1 MPNPRNTE
9 QAFSLADAAAHLGWS
24 RRTLIR
30 ALVRHGLLTIGTGR
44 RARLEPKD
52 LETLKAKERTRSAAR
67 MSVEPRIEPRRVIE
81 PLRYGVGMDAL
92 DRSHWKRRLGQLNR
106 RSPIE
111 KATSPLKLILHFTD
125 LDETAR
131 QMDMLQR
138 ALEEARPIANDES
151 LNEEQKR
158 VNLRKTLKA
167 ATSAIWASHHSGVK
181 RQHGHGN
188 RQ

>member
-1 MPNPRNTE
+1 M
-9 QAFSLADAAAHLGWS
+9 D
-24 RRTLIR
+24 
-30 ALVRHGLLTIGTGR
+30 
-44 RARLEPKD
+44 
-52 LETLKAKERTRSAAR
+52 AR
-67 MSVEPRIEPRRVIE
+67 M
-81 PLRYGVGMDAL
+81 
-92 DRSHWKRRLGQLNR
+92 RSHLRRRLGQINR

-111 KATSPLKLILHFTD
+111 KATSPLKLILYFTD
-125 LDETAR
+125 LDETTR
-131 QMDMLQR
+131 QMAMLQR

-167 ATSAIWASHHSGVK
+167 ATSAIWTSHHSGGK

>member
-1 MPNPRNTE
+1 
-9 QAFSLADAAAHLGWS
+9 
-24 RRTLIR
+24 
-30 ALVRHGLLTIGTGR
+30 
-44 RARLEPKD
+44 
-52 LETLKAKERTRSAAR
+52 

-81 PLRYGVGMDAL
+81 PMPFGGNMSDSMRNHLR
-92 DRSHWKRRLGQLNR
+92 RRLAQINR

-111 KATSPLKLILHFTD
+111 KATSPLKLILYFTD
-125 LDETAR
+125 LDESAR

-167 ATSAIWASHHSGVK
+167 ATSAIWASHHSGGK
-181 RQHGHGN
+181 HQHGHGN

>member
-1 MPNPRNTE
+1 MPEP
-9 QAFSLADAAAHLGWS
+9 ALSLADAAAHLGWS

-30 ALVRHGLLTIGTGR
+30 ALVRHGVPTIGSGR

-52 LETLKAKERTRSAAR
+52 LETLKAKERTRSAALS
-67 MSVEPRIEPRRVIE
+67 MEPRIEPRRGIE
-81 PLRYGVGMDAL
+81 PMPIGAGMSAIMRGHLR
-92 DRSHWKRRLGQLNR
+92 RRLAQINR

-111 KATSPLKLILHFTD
+111 KATSPLKLILYFTD

-138 ALEEARPIANDES
+138 ALEEARPIANDDS
-151 LNEEQKR
+151 LDEEQKR

-167 ATSAIWASHHSGVK
+167 ATSAIWASHHSGGK
-181 RQHGHGN
+181 RQHGVP
-188 RQ
+188 

>member
-1 MPNPRNTE
+1 
-9 QAFSLADAAAHLGWS
+9 
-24 RRTLIR
+24 
-30 ALVRHGLLTIGTGR
+30 
-44 RARLEPKD
+44 
-52 LETLKAKERTRSAAR
+52 
-67 MSVEPRIEPRRVIE
+67 
-81 PLRYGVGMDAL
+81 
-92 DRSHWKRRLGQLNR
+92 
-106 RSPIE
+106 
-111 KATSPLKLILHFTD
+111 LKLILYFAD

-151 LNEEQKR
+151 LDEEQKR

-167 ATSAIWASHHSGVK
+167 ATSAIWASHRSGGK

>member
-1 MPNPRNTE
+1 LE
-9 QAFSLADAAAHLGWS
+9 
-24 RRTLIR
+24 
-30 ALVRHGLLTIGTGR
+30 RHGIPTIGTGR
-44 RARLEPKD
+44 RARLETKD
-52 LETLKAKERTRSAAR
+52 LETLKAKERSRSAAR
-67 MSVEPRIEPRRVIE
+67 MSVEPRIEPRVIE
-81 PLRYGVGMDAL
+81 TMPIDA
-92 DRSHWKRRLGQLNR
+92 DARMRSYWRHRLGQINR

-111 KATSPLKLILHFTD
+111 KATSPLKLILQFTD

-167 ATSAIWASHHSGVK
+167 ATSAIWASHHSGGK

-188 RQ
+188 R

>member
-1 MPNPRNTE
+1 M
-9 QAFSLADAAAHLGWS
+9 
-24 RRTLIR
+24 
-30 ALVRHGLLTIGTGR
+30 
-44 RARLEPKD
+44 EPKD

-67 MSVEPRIEPRRVIE
+67 MSVERTVEPRRVIE
-81 PLRYGVGMDAL
+81 AMPVGAGVNARERSYWRRY
-92 DRSHWKRRLGQLNR
+92 LGQINR

-138 ALEEARPIANDES
+138 ALEKARPIANDES

-158 VNLRKTLKA
+158 VNLRKTLKVA
-167 ATSAIWASHHSGVK
+167 ASAIWDSH
-181 RQHGHGN
+181 RN
-188 RQ
+188 T